1 MLSSIS
7 SHVDL
12 NLPTTL
18 TSLEPS
24 ALYGVTCDKIKLSQT
39 TILCA
44 DSLMNA
50 SINDLYFNPAKSS
63 KSLNLGRCE
72 NINNVFCIKNS
83 TSYPLDTQLSGCN
96 AY

>member
-24 ALYGVTCDKIKLSQT
+24 ALYGVTCDKIKLSPT
-39 TILCA
+39 AVLCS
-44 DSLMNA
+44 DSLKNA
-50 SINDLYFNPAKSS
+50 YINDLYFNPANSP
-63 KSLNLGRCE
+63 KSLNLGSCE

-83 TSYPLDTQLSGCN
+83 TSYTLDTQLSGCN